1 MGLIKCKDCGAE
13 ISSNALSCPKCGSS
27 WVSKAAKGIIK
38 GSVILWGSIFGFL
51 ALLAF
56 IGAIISSNEPKLKT
70 TESIETKIIKGRKIK
85 VVVPV
90 DNFFAKDYPSGWP
103 FTVDSINVTCKKT
116 KNGFWGI
123 LAKTG
128 GKTYALNSDAE
139 IWLGHPYPNAILD
152 IEGFNKLR
160 KLEVSKSSWKKFEPF
175 TTNDSLDISDITYT
189 LGDSPLGEAL
199 DKFCGD

>member
-70 TESIETKIIKGRKIK
+70 TKSIETKIIKGRKIK
-85 VVVPV
+85 VLVPV
-90 DNFFAKDYPSGWP
+90 DNFFAKDYGEDWP
-103 FTVDSINVTCKKT
+103 FTVESINVTCKKT
-116 KNGFWGI
+116 KIGFWAI
-123 LAKTG
+123 LGKVD
-128 GKTYALNSDAE
+128 GKTYALNNDANFDFDY
-139 IWLGHPYPNAILD
+139 PYPDQIMKPDFAYKIKGSFYVKGVNAKEL
-152 IEGFNKLR
+152 
-160 KLEVSKSSWKKFEPF
+160 
-175 TTNDSLDISDITYT
+175 
-189 LGDSPLGEAL
+189 PLGASAMRDFASYTPIGEAME
-199 DKFCGD
+199 KFCGN